1 LKDILPQ
8 NDYMGKIDL
17 QNAYL
22 TVPVDRKHCNYLKF
36 HWKGKNY
43 RFQSLL
49 FGLATVPRVFTKVLC
64 PLAAKMRRLGIL
76 YLNDIVVLAQS
87 RVVEVPHGDLKL

>member
-1 LKDILPQ
+1 LKDILQQ

-17 QNAYL
+17 QDAYL

-43 RFQSLL
+43 HFQSLPFCKSL
-49 FGLATVPRVFTKVLC
+49 PFGLATAPRVFTKILH
-64 PLAAKMRRLGIL
+64 PLAAKMRRLGIQVIF
-76 YLNDIVVLAQS
+76 YF
-87 RVVEVPHGDLKL
+87 